1 MNPSYPNTPTP
12 LGTGNDKNVS
22 GITRATK
29 MFVLLFIAVVGFSLF
44 MSWLEF
50 SDNSEWALPNGKQ
63 VSLYTAD
70 IEGDHIKNANPID
83 ESDIARVS
91 DSSIYIQRSALVADP
106 SYIYIPEWKVKILKP
121 SVENFSYAFNGKDKL
136 YIWGNVEDDYQ
147 NEDAKVQGEIT
158 NVDGQIAPAAYLGMM
173 IKSDFAKNRNTLSVF
188 DIDEKDYLYYVESAD
203 LDKYYQGNVY
213 YQTNLAHTLQELNE
227 HFSDFNTYQKFE

>member
-1 MNPSYPNTPTP
+1 
-12 LGTGNDKNVS
+12 
-22 GITRATK
+22 

-106 SYIYIPEWKVKILKP
+106 SYIYIPEWKVKILGQNAGQTIKN
-121 SVENFSYAFNGKDKL
+121 EFTWDKIAKKMLKD
-136 YIWGNVEDDYQ
+136 I
-147 NEDAKVQGEIT
+147 
-158 NVDGQIAPAAYLGMM
+158 
-173 IKSDFAKNRNTLSVF
+173 
-188 DIDEKDYLYYVESAD
+188 
-203 LDKYYQGNVY
+203 
-213 YQTNLAHTLQELNE
+213 NLN
-227 HFSDFNTYQKFE
+227 